1 MNKSAFDLQE
11 DRGAFEEGD
20 KMAVNADKI
29 LSIARAEI
37 GTKATNIKK
46 CKYNNWYY
54 GTTVSGSGYDWCETF
69 VQWVF
74 HRAGA
79 SSLLYTKTANCGYA
93 AKAFQDHGRLKMS
106 GFRRGDVVFFH
117 WTNERSTLV
126 PGTYVSDHVGI
137 IESVNGDNTITT
149 IEGNTGS
156 SANGEVKRCVRS
168 LSSVSCAGSPAYDS
182 FDGSG
187 DSFPEVS
194 YRVRSGGR
202 WLPTVTD
209 LSDYA
214 GITGKAITDVA
225 IKVSEGTV
233 KYRVH
238 VKDGGWLPYV
248 TGCDISD
255 DENGYAGNHKPID
268 AIEVYYDTPVSVV
281 KKHGWLK
288 AKYRVAP
295 IGSYYYPWQYDDETS
310 SGQDGYAG
318 EFGRTID
325 WFQMTLSD

>member
-1 MNKSAFDLQE
+1 
-11 DRGAFEEGD
+11 
-20 KMAVNADKI
+20 MAVNADKI
-29 LSIARAEI
+29 ISIARAEI

-46 CKYNNWYY
+46 CKYNNWFY

-74 HRAGA
+74 NQAGA

-93 AKAFQDHGRLKMS
+93 AKAFQDHGRLVKS
-106 GFRRGDVVFFH
+106 GFKRGDVVFFH
-117 WTNERSTLV
+117 WSNEHSTLV

-156 SANGEVKRCVRS
+156 TSNGEVKRCVRS
-168 LSSVSCAGSPAYDS
+168 LSSVSCAGRPAYD
-182 FDGSG
+182 GSG
-187 DSFPEVS
+187 GSSGSYPEVC

-214 GITGKAITDVA
+214 GITGEAITDVA
-225 IKVSEGTV
+225 IRVSEGSV

-255 DENGYAGNHKPID
+255 DENGYAGDKKPID
-268 AIEVYYDTPVSVV
+268 AIEVYYNTPSSVV
-281 KKHGWLK
+281 NKCGWLR

-295 IGSYYYPWQYDDETS
+295 IGNYYFPWQYDDETS
-310 SGQDGYAG
+310 DGQDGYAG
-318 EFGRTID
+318 EFGRKID

>member
-1 MNKSAFDLQE
+1 
-11 DRGAFEEGD
+11 
-20 KMAVNADKI
+20 MAVNADRI
-29 LSIARAEI
+29 LSIARAQI

-46 CKYNNWYY
+46 CKYNTWYY
-54 GTTVSGSGYDWCETF
+54 GTVVSGSGYDWCETF

-74 HRAGA
+74 NEAGA

-93 AKAFQDHGRLKMS
+93 AKAFQDHGRLKLS
-106 GFRRGDVVFFH
+106 GFQRGDVVFFH

-156 SANGEVKRCVRS
+156 SANGEVLRCVRP
-168 LSSVSCAGSPAYDS
+168 LSKVSCAGRPAYS
-182 FDGSG
+182 GSGGSG
-187 DSFPEVS
+187 DLPEVI

-202 WLPTVTD
+202 WLPSVTD

-214 GITGKAITDVA
+214 GITGEAITDVA
-225 IKVSEGTV
+225 VKVTEGAV

-238 VKDGGWLPYV
+238 IKGGGWLPYV
-248 TGCDISD
+248 SGYDTSD
-255 DENGYAGNHKPID
+255 DENGYAGDRKPID
-268 AIEVYYDTPVSVV
+268 AVEVYYATPPSVV
-281 KKHGWLK
+281 QKHGYLK

-295 IGSYYYPWQYDDETS
+295 VGSYYYPWQYDDETS

-318 EFGRTID
+318 EFGREID
-325 WFQMTLSD
+325 WLQITLSG

>member
-1 MNKSAFDLQE
+1 
-11 DRGAFEEGD
+11 
-20 KMAVNADKI
+20 MAVNADKI
-29 LSIARAEI
+29 ISIARAEI

-54 GTTVSGSGYDWCETF
+54 GTVVSGSGYDWCETF

-74 HRAGA
+74 HQAGA

-93 AKAFQDHGRLKMS
+93 AKAFQDHGRLKTS
-106 GFRRGDVVFFH
+106 GFKRGDVVFFH
-117 WTNERSTLV
+117 WTNEHSTLV

-156 SANGEVKRCVRS
+156 SSNGEVMRRVHS
-168 LSSVSCAGSPAYDS
+168 LSTVSCVGRPAYDDS
-182 FDGSG
+182 DSSG
-187 DSFPEVS
+187 DFPEVR

-202 WLPTVTD
+202 WLPSVTD

-225 IKVSEGTV
+225 IKVSEGSV

-238 VKDGGWLPYV
+238 IKDGGWLPYV
-248 TGCDISD
+248 SGCDIADSA
-255 DENGYAGNHKPID
+255 NGYAGNGRAID
-268 AIEVYYDTPVSVV
+268 AVEVYYNTPSSVV
-281 KKHGWLK
+281 KKYGWLK

-295 IGSYYYPWQYDDETS
+295 IGNYYFPWQYDDETS

-318 EFGRTID
+318 EFGRKID
-325 WFQMTLSD
+325 WFQMTLSDE

>member
-1 MNKSAFDLQE
+1 MKQALSLSADGE
-11 DRGAFEEGD
+11 GAVQEGD
-20 KMAVNADKI
+20 EMAVNADKI
-29 LSIARAEI
+29 ISIARAEI

-46 CKYNNWYY
+46 CKYNNWFY

-74 HRAGA
+74 HQAGA

-106 GFRRGDVVFFH
+106 GFKRGDVVFFH

-156 SANGEVKRCVRS
+156 SSNGEVMRRVRS
-168 LSSVSCAGSPAYDS
+168 LSTVSCAGRPAYDGS
-182 FDGSG
+182 DSSG
-187 DSFPEVS
+187 DFPTVS
-194 YRVRSGGR
+194 YRVRCGGR
-202 WLPTVTD
+202 WLPSVTD

-214 GITGKAITDVA
+214 GVTGEAITDVA
-225 IKVSEGTV
+225 IRASEGAV

-238 VKDGGWLPYV
+238 VMGGRWLPYV
-248 TGCDISD
+248 TGCDIND
-255 DENGYAGNHKPID
+255 DENGYAGDNKPID
-268 AIEVYYDTPVSVV
+268 AVEVYYDTPSSVV
-281 KKHGWLK
+281 KRCGWLK

-295 IGSYYYPWQYDDETS
+295 IGNYYFPWQYDDETS

-318 EFGRTID
+318 EFGRRID